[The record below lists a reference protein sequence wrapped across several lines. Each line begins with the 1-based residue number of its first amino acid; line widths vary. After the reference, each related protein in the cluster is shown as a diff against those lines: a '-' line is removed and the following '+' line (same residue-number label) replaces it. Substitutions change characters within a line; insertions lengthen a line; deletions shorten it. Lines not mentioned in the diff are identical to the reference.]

1 MRIISG
7 RQPYNACHLDGDYR
21 YRTGSSI
28 SLALALIGLRSE
40 NAQQA
45 AALSG
50 MSQSF
55 GYLLAA
61 VGPIF
66 VGYLFDQTH
75 SWTMPIVLLIAA
87 LIVMGAAGLGAGRDR
102 YILQSAK
109 QRNSA

>member
-1 MRIISG
+1 MLAIWMVIIG
-7 RQPYNACHLDGDYR
+7 IGQ
-21 YRTGSSI
+21 GSSI
-28 SLALALIGLRSE
+28 SLALTLIGLRSE
-40 NAQQA
+40 NAYQA

-61 VGPIF
+61 IGPIF

-87 LIVMGAAGLGAGRDR
+87 LIVMGTAGLGAGRDR
-102 YILQSAK
+102 YVLQTERK
-109 QRNSA
+109 RNLA